1 MADFQIDMPDDFM
14 KDLFGLSANTM
25 DNLCEDMLSK
35 ASPQLEGAMK
45 KRAKKATGQMA
56 ASIKATKPRKNERG
70 YFTVVRPTGKDSKGG
85 RNAEKLA
92 IQEYGTSRQKAEPL
106 LSASVNEVE
115 SQVLS
120 TMQKRFDGEVK
131 G

>member
-1 MADFQIDMPDDFM
+1 MANFQMDMPDDFM
-14 KDLFGLSANTM
+14 KDLFGLSASTM
-25 DNLCEDMLSK
+25 DNLCEDMLSE
-35 ASPQLEGAMK
+35 ASPPLEGAIK
-45 KRAKKATGQMA
+45 RRAKKATGQMA
-56 ASIKATKPRKNERG
+56 ASIKATKPKKNERG
-70 YFTVVRPTGKDSKGG
+70 YFTVVRPTGRDSKGV

-92 IQEYGTSRQKAEPL
+92 IQEYGTSRQRAVPL